1 MSDNLKANNKRSFT
15 GKDIFHMIIT
25 KNELGAIIPL
35 TIILVIVAILNPNF
49 FGVDNIIDILRTA
62 NFSLM
67 VAVPLTFLLTGGGMD
82 LSVGAVMSLGGIVST
97 YLIKAGVP
105 IVLSIIIAL
114 CAGAFVGLMN
124 GLIIVKFKQPA
135 FITTLGTQYVV
146 NGFCLVVTG
155 GQAITGLPNSFKVI
169 GQSTLFKIPYPVLY
183 ALVIGIIGFII
194 LNKSKYGRAIS
205 AIGGNPETA
214 YLAGIPVVKRRM
226 SVFAAVSLC
235 AALTGVVYAS
245 RFSSGLPAAGTGVEL
260 KMMAAVIIG
269 GTSMSGGAGTI
280 LGTAIGCILLATI
293 TNFLIL
299 IGVSSISQTLI
310 FGIILLVAIF
320 IDRYRRQVIGG
331 E

>member
-1 MSDNLKANNKRSFT
+1 MTVNSNTNKNKSLR
-15 GKDIFHMIIT
+15 GNHIFRMIIT
-25 KNELGAIIPL
+25 KNELGAIVPL
-35 TIILVIVAILNPNF
+35 AIILIIVAIMNPNF
-49 FGVDNIIDILRTA
+49 FGVANIIDILRTSS
-62 NFSLM
+62 FSFM

-97 YLIKAGVP
+97 YLIKAGFP
-105 IVLSIIIAL
+105 ILLAIIISL
-114 CAGAFVGLMN
+114 ITGILVGLMN

-155 GQAITGLPNSFKVI
+155 GQAITGLPNSFKTI
-169 GQSTLFKIPYPVLY
+169 GQNTFMSIPYPIIY
-183 ALVIGIIGFII
+183 AIIIGLIGYVI

-205 AIGGNPETA
+205 AIGGNAETA

-226 SVFAAVSLC
+226 SVFAAVSFC

-269 GTSMSGGAGTI
+269 GTSMSGGSGTI
-280 LGTAIGCILLATI
+280 LGTFIGCVLLATI